1 MHIETLKIFCDVVD
15 NQSFSL
21 AASQNSI
28 TQSAVSQQ
36 IRGLE
41 ERYGKRLLERKR
53 GSVRPT
59 TAGEILHRAGREIVH
74 LFNETE
80 AQIQGLSN
88 IVTGSVRVAAVHSVA
103 LYELSEPLKA
113 YFADFPYV
121 DFHIDYGRSS
131 HIYEQVLRGNIDLGI
146 VAYPTARAQITVLD
160 FVTDRLVVVC
170 APDHAIA
177 DSQKIALGGLDGE
190 KFVGFEKGIP
200 TRLALDRL
208 FADKQISV
216 QYVAELDNIEMVKR
230 LVEVGA
236 GIAIIP
242 EKSCRNEV
250 QAGTL
255 ARVELTGPGVTRP
268 IGIIHR
274 TGKHFS
280 PAADKFIEYLQAGSD
295 QGRKAR
301 ESSKSAG
308 DGAESAAR

>member
-1 MHIETLKIFCDVVD
+1 MHIETLKIFCDVVE

-21 AASQNSI
+21 AASQNFI

-59 TAGEILHRAGREIVH
+59 AAGEILHNMSRELIH
-74 LFNETE
+74 LFNEME
-80 AQIQGLSN
+80 ARLQGLSN
-88 IVTGSVRVAAVHSVA
+88 VVTGSVRVGTVHSVG
-103 LYELSEPLKA
+103 LYELSAPLKA

-121 DFHIDYGRSS
+121 NVYLEYDRSS
-131 HIYEQVLRGNIDLGI
+131 HIYEQVLRGNVDFGV

-170 APDHAIA
+170 APSHPLAERTEM
-177 DSQKIALGGLDGE
+177 SLRELDGE

-200 TRLALDRL
+200 TRLALDRM
-208 FADKQISV
+208 FVENEVVV
-216 QYVAELDNIEMVKR
+216 QHVAELDNIEMVKR
-230 LVEVGA
+230 LAEVGA
-236 GIAIIP
+236 GVAVIP
-242 EKSCRNEV
+242 DKSCVHEV

-255 ARVELTGPGVTRP
+255 AKIELTDLGVTRP
-268 IGIIHR
+268 IGIVHR

-280 PAADKFIEYLQAGSD
+280 PAAERFIEYLQLESPN
-295 QGRKAR
+295 RKTPALKER
-301 ESSKSAG
+301 E
-308 DGAESAAR
+308 